1 VFSVIKQL
9 YEWILHWAQTPY
21 GPIAL
26 FLLSYGEALFFPV
39 PPDVLLIALSI
50 GLRRKAYYF
59 ALICSLASILGGLSG
74 YFIGYYLWWNGDSYT
89 AFADFFFTH
98 VPGFSEILFINIQQQ
113 YNIYGFLIIFA
124 AGFTPIPYKL
134 FTITAGAFNISFP
147 LFLFASTV
155 SRSARFFIVSWLIIK
170 FGDKINNF
178 IYKYFNL
185 LTIAVVILIIIG
197 YIMIKYVFIR

>member
-1 VFSVIKQL
+1 MFSVIKQL

-26 FLLSYGEALFFPV
+26 FLLSYVEALFFPV
-39 PPDVLLIALSI
+39 PPDILLIALSI

-59 ALICSLASILGGLSG
+59 ALICSFASILGGISG

-89 AFADFFFTH
+89 VFADFFFTH

-147 LFLFASTV
+147 FAQRCRLRLV
-155 SRSARFFIVSWLIIK
+155 
-170 FGDKINNF
+170 
-178 IYKYFNL
+178 
-185 LTIAVVILIIIG
+185 
-197 YIMIKYVFIR
+197 